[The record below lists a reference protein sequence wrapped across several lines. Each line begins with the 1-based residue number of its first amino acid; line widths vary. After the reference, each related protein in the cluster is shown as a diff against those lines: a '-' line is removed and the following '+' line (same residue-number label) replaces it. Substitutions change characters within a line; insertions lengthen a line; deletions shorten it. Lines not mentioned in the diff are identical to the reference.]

1 MKRIILN
8 LQIVV
13 QERVHLPTS
22 DHFSRWLEAVLFFF
36 KFKTSQEV
44 TIRIVD
50 PDESKAL
57 NWRYR
62 RQNIATNILSFPF
75 EIPSIND
82 LKISLLGDL
91 VICGSIVEKEAQ
103 EQQKRLRE
111 HWAHMVIHGSLHLL
125 GYDHITLEHA
135 KHMEVIETQIMR
147 NLGYSDPYKEISS
160 SSISLKKNF

>member
-8 LQIVV
+8 LQIVC
-13 QERVHLPTS
+13 QERVHLPTAA
-22 DHFSRWLEAVLFFF
+22 HFSRWVEAVLFFL
-36 KFKTSQEV
+36 KFKKSPEV

-57 NWRYR
+57 NFRYR
-62 RQNIATNILSFPF
+62 RKNIATNILSFPF
-75 EIPSIND
+75 DLPRINY

-103 EQQKRLRE
+103 EQQKILRE

-125 GYDHITLEHA
+125 GYDHITLENA
-135 KHMEVIETQIMR
+135 KNMEVIETQIMR
-147 NLGYSDPYKEISS
+147 NLGYSDPYKGISS
-160 SSISLKKNF
+160 SSIKLKQIF